1 MLFVVFITLFVVA
14 HYSSFEN
21 SSAIVCIWKD
31 VLCYKLTQNCKTD
44 LNWDIVV
51 LKAHTYTGYLWTMY
65 QQVMEYAT
73 DLREFWKRGYGH
85 DINSKASC
93 ALFHDIFSRLNKAA
107 GENK

>member
-1 MLFVVFITLFVVA
+1 
-14 HYSSFEN
+14 
-21 SSAIVCIWKD
+21 
-31 VLCYKLTQNCKTD
+31 
-44 LNWDIVV
+44 
-51 LKAHTYTGYLWTMY
+51 MY

-93 ALFHDIFSRLNKAA
+93 VLFHDVFSRLDKAA